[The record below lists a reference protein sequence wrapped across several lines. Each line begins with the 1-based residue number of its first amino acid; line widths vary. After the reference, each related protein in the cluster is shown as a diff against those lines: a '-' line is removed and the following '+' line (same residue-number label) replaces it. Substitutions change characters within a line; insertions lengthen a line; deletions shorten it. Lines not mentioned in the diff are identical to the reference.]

1 MICGNIMDNNL
12 GTLCC
17 DLTAM
22 SLEMMDR
29 VLHTQFTKKVA
40 QDQIAET
47 ESGSNLFSLSWHG

>member
-1 MICGNIMDNNL
+1 MDNNL

>member
-1 MICGNIMDNNL
+1 
-12 GTLCC
+12 
-17 DLTAM
+17 
-22 SLEMMDR
+22 MDR